1 MNGEQEYAA
10 TKSPMTVA
18 LWILLVLALAWA
30 IIASTMATRRGGEL
44 TVAKHNFEQL
54 RQEYDQALINMQAR
68 EADIERK
75 IQAAEEMRKVAM
87 DWTTQ
92 YKAKLDA
99 LNKAKVVAPAP
110 VAKAAPK
117 STTGS
122 KTSATSS
129 KSKSKSSTKKSTT
142 TTH

>member
-75 IQAAEEMRKVAM
+75 IQAAEELRKVAM
-87 DWTTQ
+87 DWKAQ
-92 YKAKLDA
+92 YMSKLEA
-99 LNKAKVVAPAP
+99 LNKAKAAPAP
-110 VAKAAPK
+110 TAK
-117 STTGS
+117 
-122 KTSATSS
+122 SATKSSTSSKSSSS
-129 KSKSKSSTKKSTT
+129 KSKSKSGSKSTK
-142 TTH
+142 H

>member
-44 TVAKHNFEQL
+44 TVTKHNFEQL

-87 DWTTQ
+87 DWTAQ

-110 VAKAAPK
+110 TAKTGTK
-117 STTGS
+117 SSTGS
-122 KTSATSS
+122 KTSSSS
-129 KSKSKSSTKKSTT
+129 KSKSKYSTKR
-142 TTH
+142 

>member
-44 TVAKHNFEQL
+44 TVAKNNFSQL

-87 DWTTQ
+87 DWTAQ

-110 VAKAAPK
+110 AAKAATK
-117 STTGS
+117 SSTGS
-122 KTSATSS
+122 KTTTSS
-129 KSKSKSSTKKSTT
+129 KSKSKSSTKKSTAS
-142 TTH
+142 H